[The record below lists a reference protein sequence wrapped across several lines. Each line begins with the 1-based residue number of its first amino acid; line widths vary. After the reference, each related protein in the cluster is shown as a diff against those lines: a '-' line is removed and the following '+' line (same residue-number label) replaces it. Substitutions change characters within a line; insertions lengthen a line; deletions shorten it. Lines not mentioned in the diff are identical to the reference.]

1 MNKNILI
8 NGLTFAVGV
17 AIGSVVT
24 WKVVKTRYEKISE
37 EEIES
42 VREAYKKKYTS
53 VEEPNTEE
61 KETIHVAKDLAEG
74 NESVKQALDI
84 CKKEGYVVDIK
95 KEEDAA
101 MKDEPYVISPEEFG
115 ENDYVI
121 NSLTYYS
128 DGTVANEKNKI
139 VSNTEELIGKDF
151 AEHFGDYDYDPDAVY
166 VRNDRIRVDYE
177 ILKDYRAY
185 SETI

>member
-8 NGLTFAVGV
+8 NGLVFAVGA

-42 VREAYKKKYTS
+42 VREAYKQK
-53 VEEPNTEE
+53 E
-61 KETIHVAKDLAEG
+61 KETIHVTKDVAEE
-74 NESVKQALDI
+74 NESIKQALDI
-84 CKKEGYVVDIK
+84 CKKEGYIVDVK
-95 KEEDAA
+95 EKEKEEENAV
-101 MKDEPYVISPEEFG
+101 MNDEPYVISPEEFG
-115 ENDYVI
+115 EKDYVI

-128 DGTVANEKNKI
+128 DGIVANEKNKI

-177 ILKDYRAY
+177 ILKDYRA
-185 SETI
+185 SSHTI